1 MRPGR
6 RPSFNWK
13 ERVLEFLLKSGGA
26 RAGTIERTLGIS
38 HAQLHRVL
46 KKLLSEGLIMRRGHM
61 YVPLIS
67 EPPKEYRAEV
77 ALIHALEIFRARMK
91 MLTSFH
97 IEGRVP
103 YLRLSLDLY
112 KRLHPEKKIAYGPPM
127 VEIPLDDLISDDSK
141 LEILENCG
149 LLKIKNKQTENGLI
163 QELHFRQ
170 SRHPMEPGLFY
181 RASEPTRITPT
192 KEEIQQVITDF
203 AIEAAE
209 TIRGEAEKILREHG
223 LTYDSLPDGPL

>member
-1 MRPGR
+1 
-6 RPSFNWK
+6 
-13 ERVLEFLLKSGGA
+13 
-26 RAGTIERTLGIS
+26 
-38 HAQLHRVL
+38 
-46 KKLLSEGLIMRRGHM
+46 MRRGHM

-67 EPPKEYRAEV
+67 EPPKKHHAESE
-77 ALIHALEIFRARMK
+77 LLRCLELFRARMK

-192 KEEIQQVITDF
+192 KAEIQ
-203 AIEAAE
+203 E
-209 TIRGEAEKILREHG
+209 TIADFMLKVAEIIHDEAEKILREHG
-223 LTYDSLPDGPL
+223 LTYDSLPDAPYKGRWGPQTPL

>member
-46 KKLLSEGLIMRRGHM
+46 KKLLSEGVIMRRGHM
-61 YVPLIS
+61 YVPVIS
-67 EPPKEYRAEV
+67 EPPKECRAEV
-77 ALIHALEIFRARMK
+77 ALIHALEMARNRLK
-91 MLTSFH
+91 MLATTH
-97 IEGRVP
+97 IEGRAPFIRIPLHVYAELFPERRIIHGPPVIEVP
-103 YLRLSLDLY
+103 LESLD
-112 KRLHPEKKIAYGPPM
+112 EA
-127 VEIPLDDLISDDSK
+127 K
-141 LEILENCG
+141 LKLLEDHG
-149 LLKIKNKQTENGLI
+149 LLRTRRKESIM
-163 QELHFRQ
+163 ELHFKT

-181 RASEPTRITPT
+181 KPVGEAQRIIPS
-192 KEEIQQVITDF
+192 KAEIQEIINDF
-203 AIEAAE
+203 IIEAAE
-209 TIRGEAEKILREHG
+209 TIRDEAEKILREHG